1 MTMVEGHTASSAG
14 HINSINAKLAE
25 NGIPCLMVSV
35 IRVDN
40 TNVGNRNSIKTR
52 ALAKNKEIV
61 LQVAL
66 ATFYLMQMVRQQM
79 LL

>member
-1 MTMVEGHTASSAG
+1 
-14 HINSINAKLAE
+14 
-25 NGIPCLMVSV
+25 MVSV

-61 LQVAL
+61 VQVAL